1 MESHD
6 PQSHPSEIKGLA
18 KGLLMFWLPDE
29 TLFSLCSRYHRL
41 SSDWQA
47 HQTNIVLFGARHGGH
62 AHDFP
67 DCLDAF
73 VQRTQGSL
81 GSAQELIQD
90 RTLLPFYLPF
100 RGQGLAELC
109 TQSMR
114 DQGIGSLKFR
124 LGLLT
129 SRFRAHH
136 PLKACIHCMQED
148 LEQGHAPYWRR
159 SHQFPGVWVC
169 TRHQEPLLAS
179 SSKATGVGRFGWHL
193 PDEMEPPSELGAGW
207 ARACEPPILA
217 QLSRFADACASLGR
231 TPIGVQ
237 FDPEMLVATFSQ
249 RLLELE
255 FISQTGRFYR
265 ERAAKSLA
273 DYSKAFSAVAELAPL
288 AVSEASAAS
297 QLILTRDPARA
308 LTHPLRHVW
317 LILWLFDDWKSFN
330 AAYLASVDGVAE
342 AAVKES
348 AKETND
354 ASAASDEKRQELV
367 RLLSSGSSVLHAAST
382 LGIATATAMAWAA
395 QAGIETR
402 RRPKKL
408 KATVRDAILSKLRL
422 GSDKQEVANLYGV
435 SVQTITTTLRTE
447 VGLHDAWKAARY
459 QNARDKHR
467 QAWEAT
473 CKTHPGASLIVVRH
487 LQAATYAWLYRNDR
501 TWLSQ
506 RVAKLPK
513 MHGGNNSNLQWESRD
528 VALCAAVERA
538 CEELSRTS
546 PKEHRALW
554 EIYQRVP
561 ELKAK
566 LTRLDRLPLTH
577 AAVKR
582 AIQGAPIRS
591 SKDSLF

>member
-1 MESHD
+1 M
-6 PQSHPSEIKGLA
+6 
-18 KGLLMFWLPDE
+18 
-29 TLFSLCSRYHRL
+29 
-41 SSDWQA
+41 
-47 HQTNIVLFGARHGGH
+47 
-62 AHDFP
+62 
-67 DCLDAF
+67 
-73 VQRTQGSL
+73 
-81 GSAQELIQD
+81 
-90 RTLLPFYLPF
+90 
-100 RGQGLAELC
+100 
-109 TQSMR
+109 
-114 DQGIGSLKFR
+114 
-124 LGLLT
+124 
-129 SRFRAHH
+129 
-136 PLKACIHCMQED
+136 
-148 LEQGHAPYWRR
+148 
-159 SHQFPGVWVC
+159 
-169 TRHQEPLLAS
+169 
-179 SSKATGVGRFGWHL
+179 
-193 PDEMEPPSELGAGW
+193 
-207 ARACEPPILA
+207 ACEPPILA
-217 QLSRFADACASLGR
+217 QLSRLADACASLGR

-297 QLILTRDPARA
+297 KLILIRDPARA

-317 LILWLFDDWKSFN
+317 LILWLFDDWESFN
-330 AAYLASVDGVAE
+330 AAYLACVAGASEATERESVKD
-342 AAVKES
+342 
-348 AKETND
+348 TND
-354 ASAASDEKRQELV
+354 APATNDAKRQELV
-367 RLLSSGSSVLHAAST
+367 RMLSLGNSTLHAATT
-382 LGIATATAMAWAA
+382 LGVATATAMAWAA
-395 QAGIETR
+395 QAGIEPR

-408 KATVRDAILSKLRL
+408 KATIRDAILSKLRL
-422 GSDKQEVANLYGV
+422 GSDKQEVADLYGV

-487 LQAATYAWLYRNDR
+487 LNAATYAWLYRNDR
-501 TWLSQ
+501 KWLSQ
-506 RVAKLPK
+506 HVAKLLK
-513 MHGGNNSNLQWESRD
+513 IHGGNNSRVQWESRD
-528 VALCAAVERA
+528 VSLCAAVERA

-546 PKEHRALW
+546 PKGNRALW

-582 AIQGAPIRS
+582 AIQGAPAQS
-591 SKDSLF
+591 AKDSLF